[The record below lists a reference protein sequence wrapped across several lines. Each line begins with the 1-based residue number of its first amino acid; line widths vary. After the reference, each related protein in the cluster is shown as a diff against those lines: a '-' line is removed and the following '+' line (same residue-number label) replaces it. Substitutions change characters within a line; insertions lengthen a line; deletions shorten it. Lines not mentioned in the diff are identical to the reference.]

1 MLNCSVCGR
10 ELDGVELEFMPSDKW
25 RCAECAGE
33 LHNALFSRRNDKIR
47 YVFPTNGTK
56 SAQIMAEKY
65 LARGNTYVVDT
76 IQIGKSESHIKVQ
89 GLRYWFN
96 SVLFERVAE

>member
-10 ELDGVELEFMPSDKW
+10 ELDGVELEFLPEKW

-33 LHNALFSRRNDKIR
+33 LHNSLFSRRNDKIR

-56 SAQIMAEKY
+56 SAQMMAEKY
-65 LARGNTYVVDT
+65 LARGDTYVVDT
-76 IQIGKSESHIKVQ
+76 IQIGRSESHIKVQ
-89 GLRYWFN
+89 GLRHWFN

>member
-10 ELDGVELEFMPSDKW
+10 ELDGVELEFLPEKW

-33 LHNALFSRRNDKIR
+33 LHNSLFSRRNDKIR

-56 SAQIMAEKY
+56 SAQMMAEKY
-65 LARGNTYVVDT
+65 LVRGNTYVVDT
-76 IQIGKSESHIKVQ
+76 IQIGRSESHIKVQ
-89 GLRYWFN
+89 GLKYWFN
-96 SVLFERVAE
+96 SVLFERVV

>member
-1 MLNCSVCGR
+1 MPNCSVCGR
-10 ELDGVELEFMPSDKW
+10 ELDGVELEFLPEKW

-33 LHNALFSRRNDKIR
+33 LHNSLFSRRNDKIR

-56 SAQIMAEKY
+56 SAQMMAEKY

-76 IQIGKSESHIKVQ
+76 IQIGRSESHIKVQ

>member
-10 ELDGVELEFMPSDKW
+10 ELDGVELEFLPEKW

-33 LHNALFSRRNDKIR
+33 LHNSLFSRRNDKIR

-56 SAQIMAEKY
+56 SAQMMAEKY
-65 LARGNTYVVDT
+65 LARGDTYVVDT
-76 IQIGKSESHIKVQ
+76 IQIGRSESHIKVQ
-89 GLRYWFN
+89 GLKYWFN
-96 SVLFERVAE
+96 SVLFERVVE

>member
-10 ELDGVELEFMPSDKW
+10 ELDGVELEFNPSGKW

-33 LHNALFSRRNDKIR
+33 LHNSLYARRNDKIR

-56 SAQIMAEKY
+56 SAQIMAERY
-65 LARGNTYVVDT
+65 LARGDTYVVDT
-76 IQIGKSESHIKVQ
+76 IQIGRNESHIKVQ